1 MIVLHKVPV
10 PPFAPRCVC
19 VAELSFP
26 EQIVVWSIRKWLE
39 DRDNAPVIR
48 RELCQCCGPAGA
60 MAWTALESILSL
72 LSIAARRPVYCHS
85 LPCRAIAADEQAILG
100 IIAASQAGD
109 RSFAENQARD
119 LMPASQQ
126 NPLLEAVA
134 ILGAAL
140 QAGNRTL
147 PLRYALPGRSDTI
160 H

>member
-1 MIVLHKVPV
+1 M

-39 DRDNAPVIR
+39 GRDNAPVIR
-48 RELCQCCGPAGA
+48 RELCLTCGPAGA
-60 MAWTALESILSL
+60 MVWTALESILTL
-72 LSIAARRPVYCHS
+72 LSTAARRPVFCHS

-109 RSFAENQARD
+109 RAFAENQTRD
-119 LMPASQQ
+119 LMPPSRQDR
-126 NPLLEAVA
+126 LLEAAA

-140 QAGNRTL
+140 QAANRML
-147 PLRYALPGRSDTI
+147 PLRYALPDRSDTI